1 MICTGVDSG
10 WRKVSSPRHHRSDTP
25 KGLYIPPKHMLGFCG
40 VEFVEFVVFVSAI
53 AREDAHSVIAG
64 GVF

>member
-1 MICTGVDSG
+1 
-10 WRKVSSPRHHRSDTP
+10 
-25 KGLYIPPKHMLGFCG
+25 MLGFCG